1 MNATDK
7 SRAVNFDTVV
17 SNIADI
23 RNKEEKIA
31 STSTT
36 DVPVLRR
43 AAMDYL
49 ARREH
54 SAFELRRKLSRKYPE
69 ANPQEMD
76 AVLEKLR
83 ADKLQSDTRFTTAF
97 IRYRKSRGFGYLHL
111 KADLGSRG
119 VVTSLIDE
127 YLWDDDDDWLAIA
140 EALVEKK
147 LRDNEKIG
155 FGSKQH
161 RKLLRFLESRGFSA
175 AETRQVLR
183 RKLHHSC

>member
-1 MNATDK
+1 
-7 SRAVNFDTVV
+7 
-17 SNIADI
+17 
-23 RNKEEKIA
+23 
-31 STSTT
+31 
-36 DVPVLRR
+36 
-43 AAMDYL
+43 MDYL

-69 ANPQEMD
+69 AEPQVMD
-76 AVLEKLR
+76 AVLDKLR
-83 ADKLQSDTRFTTAF
+83 EDKLQSDTRFTTAF
-97 IRYRKSRGFGYLHL
+97 IRYRKSRGFGYRHL

-119 VVTSLIDE
+119 IAVSLVDK
-127 YLWDDDDDWLAIA
+127 YLWDDDDDWLLIA
-140 EALVEKK
+140 EALVDKK

-183 RKLHHSC
+183 KKLLHSC